1 MIDPLRALSRVL
13 APSSAVI
20 KSSSPPEPGSAR
32 PLQSVEEDDDELPI
46 DRPNLTL
53 PLYEDDDEVDLR
65 PHRSSMLE
73 GDITTELPRRA
84 YSEMPSRLSLAA
96 TRMSDYYNLNEAD
109 EPQDLTQGFFP
120 PLGMDDG
127 DLGGLPVD
135 EELEERFDDDDLR
148 RGSMP
153 PRESDFGFD
162 VPLDADPEPSTFMMP
177 LGQSSP
183 QRRPPSAEADEAEA
197 GPLPGYD
204 DWPDLPE
211 QASDTDDEGNEG
223 MPEVDVEADM
233 EVDDDVN
240 GDVEA
245 DATATEGHL
254 SIEPK
259 RKRKLKPGWRMSKHG
274 IECPQFPPA
283 TVKRVA
289 EQFAR
294 TSGIANPRIDKN
306 TLAALQQATD
316 WFYEQVS
323 EDLAAFAT
331 HAGRKTINE
340 SDMELVM
347 KRRVF
352 PCPPG
357 YLVLYILVTSVQHI
371 LTNGVTDS
379 ARSPRPAPSSRWQ
392 PSTCLRSWCGS

>member
-13 APSSAVI
+13 APSSAII
-20 KSSSPPEPGSAR
+20 KSSSPPDPGSAR

-53 PLYEDDDEVDLR
+53 PLNEDDDDMDLR

-84 YSEMPSRLSLAA
+84 FSEMPSRLSLGIA
-96 TRMSDYYNLNEAD
+96 RISDYYNLNEVE

-120 PLGMDDG
+120 PIGMDDG
-127 DLGGLPVD
+127 DFGGPVD
-135 EELEERFDDDDLR
+135 EDLDDRFDDDIR

-162 VPLDADPEPSTFMMP
+162 VPLDADQEPSTFMMP

-183 QRRPPSAEADEAEA
+183 QRRPPSVEGDETELEA
-197 GPLPGYD
+197 PPGDD
-204 DWPDLPE
+204 DWPDMPE
-211 QASDTDDEGNEG
+211 QASDMDDEG
-223 MPEVDVEADM
+223 MPDAEVEADATA
-233 EVDDDVN
+233 DID
-240 GDVEA
+240 A

-254 SIEPK
+254 SVLPK
-259 RKRKLKPGWRMSKHG
+259 RKTKLKPGWRMSKHG
-274 IECPQFPPA
+274 IACPQFPPT

-294 TSGIANPRIDKN
+294 TSGIANPRIDKD

-323 EDLAAFAT
+323 DDLAAFAT

-357 YLVLYILVTSVQHI
+357 YLVMYIFCYPSQHI
-371 LTNGVTDS
+371 LTK
-379 ARSPRPAPSSRWQ
+379 
-392 PSTCLRSWCGS
+392 